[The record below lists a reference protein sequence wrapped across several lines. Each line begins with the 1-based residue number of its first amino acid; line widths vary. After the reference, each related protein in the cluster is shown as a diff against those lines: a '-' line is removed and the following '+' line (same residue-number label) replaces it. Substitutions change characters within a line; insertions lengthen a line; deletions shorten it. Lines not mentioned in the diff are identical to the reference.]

1 MSKPSISRKDLD
13 NQEFL
18 KLRQATA
25 KIAAEL
31 ENRLKRHLATLRPLF
46 VPRKMLGTYVKSSS
60 VEEINGSDRAFAEL
74 QERYAAI
81 CENPFQLPKKLV
93 TPLPAITNVIDCSP
107 LEYVLDIG
115 DEPGH
120 RVTIT
125 SPTRFLL
132 CYQSECP
139 LKRLQNMV
147 EGREARQPEEMRQ
160 ALLCH
165 LTLVLLLKNFPALTT
180 LLEDLRYRIEI
191 ITVPQFGN
199 LPAVQLTTPLDTF
212 LPNDRFIQEVTQ
224 LSGIPAFQEIIDLD
238 GLGNLSDPL
247 EDALKALVPS

>member
-1 MSKPSISRKDLD
+1 
-13 NQEFL
+13 
-18 KLRQATA
+18 
-25 KIAAEL
+25 
-31 ENRLKRHLATLRPLF
+31 
-46 VPRKMLGTYVKSSS
+46 
-60 VEEINGSDRAFAEL
+60 
-74 QERYAAI
+74 
-81 CENPFQLPKKLV
+81 
-93 TPLPAITNVIDCSP
+93 
-107 LEYVLDIG
+107 
-115 DEPGH
+115 
-120 RVTIT
+120 
-125 SPTRFLL
+125 
-132 CYQSECP
+132 
-139 LKRLQNMV
+139 MV